1 MSCSLGY
8 PVPGPPRHPRGA
20 PESLGGLV
28 FASIKAVG
36 RRLLLVDDYPDALEA
51 WSLVMRLAG
60 YDVTAVATGEQALDV
75 ADREHPDVILLD
87 LQLPGVSGFEVAR
100 RLRTQ
105 DDTADIPLIAVT
117 GLTPPVDGKD
127 DEGWESFESVLCKPC
142 NPASLLAEV
151 ERVLAASR

>member
-1 MSCSLGY
+1 M
-8 PVPGPPRHPRGA
+8 V
-20 PESLGGLV
+20 ED
-28 FASIKAVG
+28 VG

-100 RLRTQ
+100 RLRARS
-105 DDTADIPLIAVT
+105 DTADIPLIAVT
-117 GLTPPVDGKD
+117 GLTPPSDGH
-127 DEGWESFESVLCKPC
+127 GGAWEPFVSVVCKPC
-142 NPASLLAEV
+142 VPTMLLAEV
-151 ERVLAASR
+151 ERVLAAPS

>member
-1 MSCSLGY
+1 
-8 PVPGPPRHPRGA
+8 
-20 PESLGGLV
+20 
-28 FASIKAVG
+28 VG

-100 RLRTQ
+100 RLHTR

-117 GLTPPVDGKD
+117 GLTPPSDGDGKD
-127 DEGWESFESVLCKPC
+127 DGWEPFVSVVCKPC
-142 NPASLLAEV
+142 NAASLLAEV